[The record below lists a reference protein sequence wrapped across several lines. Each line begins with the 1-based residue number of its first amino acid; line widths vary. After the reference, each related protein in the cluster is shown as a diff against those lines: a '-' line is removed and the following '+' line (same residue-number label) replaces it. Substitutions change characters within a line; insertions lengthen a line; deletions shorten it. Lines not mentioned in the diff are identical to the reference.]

1 MASARSES
9 RSEEPPHP
17 RANFEF
23 FGHAAAEQQ
32 ILAAYRGGR
41 MPHAWLIGGEMGIGK
56 ATLAYRM
63 ARFVLAHPDPSAADV
78 QTAQSLFVP
87 VENAA
92 ARRIASQAHGDL
104 LVLERTVN
112 DAGKM
117 RTEIAVDDVRRT
129 VSFFGST
136 AGEGGWRVC
145 IVDSADELNRAGAN
159 TLLKILEEPP
169 ARALLIVVSHTP
181 GRLLPT
187 IRSRCRRLTL
197 RPLAAADLIAAAA
210 QAIGVALDDP
220 QLLRAAKLAEGSV
233 NRAIA
238 LYDGA
243 LLALRERIADLLA
256 KLPETDAQAM
266 HALGDSL
273 GRADDGAMTTFTDAV
288 RRWLGDQVERGGEP
302 HKLVQFAEA
311 WEKFNRAAA
320 DVDIFNVERK
330 PLVFSTFGLLAE
342 AARH

>member
-1 MASARSES
+1 MPGSSAVK
-9 RSEEPPHP
+9 P
-17 RANFEF
+17 
-23 FGHAAAEQQ
+23 
-32 ILAAYRGGR
+32 
-41 MPHAWLIGGEMGIGK
+41 GIGK

-63 ARFVLAHPDPSAADV
+63 ARFVLAHPDPAAADV
-78 QTAQSLFVP
+78 QTAQTLFVP
-87 VENAA
+87 VDNAV
-92 ARRIASQAHGDL
+92 ARRIASQAHSDL

-197 RPLAAADLIAAAA
+197 RPLAEADLIAAAA
-210 QAIGVALDDP
+210 QAIGVARLTIRNYCAP
-220 QLLRAAKLAEGSV
+220 PSLPRAVSIVRLRFMMARCWRCASGSRICWQDCRKRTHRRCMPLAT
-233 NRAIA
+233 A
-238 LYDGA
+238 LA
-243 LLALRERIADLLA
+243 
-256 KLPETDAQAM
+256 
-266 HALGDSL
+266 
-273 GRADDGAMTTFTDAV
+273 
-288 RRWLGDQVERGGEP
+288 
-302 HKLVQFAEA
+302 
-311 WEKFNRAAA
+311 
-320 DVDIFNVERK
+320 
-330 PLVFSTFGLLAE
+330 GLTM
-342 AARH
+342 AR